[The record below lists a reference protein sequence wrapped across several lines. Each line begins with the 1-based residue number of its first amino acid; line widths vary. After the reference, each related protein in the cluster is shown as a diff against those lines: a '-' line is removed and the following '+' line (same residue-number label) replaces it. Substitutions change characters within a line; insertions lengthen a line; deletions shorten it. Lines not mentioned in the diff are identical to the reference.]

1 MNGTNE
7 APNAS
12 GGPYGAFAY
21 VYDRLMA
28 DMPYGEWLGWLDAYW
43 ASHGGRPRDVVDLGC
58 GTGTI
63 AIPLAQEGS
72 NVRGVDLSAD
82 MIEVARRK
90 EAAVRAELAVPGEL
104 AWTVGD
110 MREWTPPAPV
120 DAVVSLCDCL
130 NYLTEERDVARA
142 FRSVWTSL
150 KPGGTFLFDMHH
162 PNQLDAYMANEPFC
176 HDDEEA
182 SYIWT
187 CELDEK
193 TSTIAH
199 RVTFFVRGDDGRYAR
214 AVETH
219 RQRVYAEAAIR
230 RLLAEAGFVRV
241 ESFADFTFEPV
252 DDDETTRMFFAA
264 TRGEAGVRA

>member
-1 MNGTNE
+1 MRNGNE
-7 APNAS
+7 APHRS

-43 ASHGGRPRDVVDLGC
+43 TAHGGRPGRIVDLGC

-63 AIPLAQEGS
+63 AIPLAQNGS
-72 NVRGVDLSAD
+72 NVTGVDLSAD

-90 EAAVRAELAVPGEL
+90 EAAIRAELAVPGSLE
-104 AWTVGD
+104 WTVGD
-110 MREWTPPAPV
+110 MREWTAPEPA

-130 NYLTEERDVARA
+130 NYLTEEADVARA
-142 FRSVWTSL
+142 FRAAWSSL
-150 KPGGTFLFDMHH
+150 KPGGRFLFDMHH

-176 HDDEEA
+176 YDDEEA

-187 CELDEK
+187 CELDEA
-193 TSTIAH
+193 TSTISH
-199 RVTFFVRGDDGRYAR
+199 RLTFFVRGDDGRYSR
-214 AVETH
+214 SVETH
-219 RQRVYAEAAIR
+219 RQRVYEESTIR
-230 RLLAEAGFVRV
+230 RLLAEAGFGGV
-241 ESFADFTFEPV
+241 ESYADFSFEPV

-264 TRGEAGVRA
+264 TKDARPA